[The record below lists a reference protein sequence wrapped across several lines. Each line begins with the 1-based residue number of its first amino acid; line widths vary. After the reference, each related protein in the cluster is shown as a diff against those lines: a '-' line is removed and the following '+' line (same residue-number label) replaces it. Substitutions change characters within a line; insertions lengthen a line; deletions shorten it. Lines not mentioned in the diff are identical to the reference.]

1 MSDLFKSELL
11 RFRYWAIAYAL
22 LHLGLLAFFAR
33 MVDPLQQP
41 DMVYQV
47 AGAVYALSGL
57 LLGLYQMGTY
67 RRPNT
72 WLNLLHRPLPH
83 WQVAAAL
90 LSAAALLLLVAIAI
104 PLLVTV
110 AGQATWT
117 ARVVDAR
124 HGLLPVAA
132 LLIALCAYLAGA
144 FSMLAPK
151 RHAVA
156 GLVALALLTAS
167 FAVGASALLVQGL
180 LVSWL
185 LVLVAGAFQPD
196 LTRPPMRLPALVA
209 VSLTVQMAVYVV
221 LVFAALGYQLL
232 WMLQGSHPLN
242 STPPA
247 GGYVEASRA
256 DGADLMVAGL
266 ASSGAVE
273 APVWREQARLAEV
286 FTWQRQ
292 FDALPVRNELGN
304 IAPLEFDDEA
314 RRLRWSFSHDRM
326 RFMGVSLGNAQSAG
340 TLGIGPN
347 QLPFPQ
353 PPLPVGGKFLAS
365 ADTVYAYDTQQ
376 RMVLPRIVLPAGE
389 TLAMAPSE
397 MGEVVVVM
405 SDRALYT
412 FDARAFAAGDGL
424 LEPRVRIAMP
434 RRIGELDR
442 VDMIELID
450 GYLVSF
456 VYGLGSV
463 DGPGLPGQAT
473 LQVQGDGRATEVAR
487 RELRP
492 DFPLVLRYYS
502 WCVSPAMHDLRKV
515 AIQAFAPPLPLRAQ
529 APPPIPAGIKGLAA
543 GLMFLS
549 LLASLWL
556 SRRQGLAPPGCAAW
570 AVACAAAGLPALV
583 AQRLI
588 HSNRE
593 S

>member
-1 MSDLFKSELL
+1 MTDLFKSELL

-22 LHLGLLAFFAR
+22 LHLGVLGFFAR

-47 AGAVYALSGL
+47 VAAVYALSGL

-90 LSAAALLLLVAIAI
+90 LLAAAALLLVAIAM
-104 PLLVTV
+104 PLGVV
-110 AGQATWT
+110 MAGQATWT

-124 HGLLPVAA
+124 HGLLPIAA
-132 LLIALCAYLAGA
+132 LLIALCAYLAGV

-151 RHAVA
+151 RHAAA
-156 GLVALALLTAS
+156 GLLVCLLLTAS
-167 FAVGASALLVQGL
+167 FAVGTSALLVQGL
-180 LVSWL
+180 LLLWL

-196 LTRPPMRLPALVA
+196 LARPPRRLHALVA
-209 VSLTVQMAVYVV
+209 VSLTVQMAVYVL
-221 LVFAALGYQLL
+221 LVFASLGFQLL

-256 DGADLMVAGL
+256 DGADLMAAGL
-266 ASSGAVE
+266 ASSSAVE
-273 APVWREQARLAEV
+273 APVWREQVRLAEV
-286 FTWQRQ
+286 FSWQRQ
-292 FDALPVRNELGN
+292 FDALPIRNELGN
-304 IAPLEFDDEA
+304 IAPMEFDDDA
-314 RRLRWSFSHDRM
+314 RRLRWIFSHDRM
-326 RFMGVSLGNAQSAG
+326 RFMGVSLGDAQPAG
-340 TLGIGPN
+340 TLGIGPK

-353 PPLPVGGKFLAS
+353 PALPIGGKFVAS
-365 ADTVYAYDTQQ
+365 AGTVYAYDTQH
-376 RMVLPRIVLPAGE
+376 RMMLPRIVLPAGE
-389 TLAMAPSE
+389 TLAMPPSK

-412 FDARAFAAGDGL
+412 FDARAFADGDSV
-424 LEPRVRIAMP
+424 LEPRLRIDLP
-434 RRIGELDR
+434 GRIGDLDR

-456 VYGLGSV
+456 VFGLGST
-463 DGPGLPGQAT
+463 DGPGLPVQTTMQVPGDGQAI
-473 LQVQGDGRATEVAR
+473 EVAR

-492 DFPLVLRYYS
+492 DFPLALRYYS
-502 WCVSPAMHDLRKV
+502 WWLSPALHELRKF
-515 AIQAFAPPLPLRAQ
+515 ATHAFAPSLPLRAQ
-529 APPPIPAGIKGLAA
+529 SPPPIPASIKQLAA
-543 GLMFLS
+543 GLMLLS

-556 SRRQGLAPPGCAAW
+556 SRRQGLPRAGRASW
-570 AVACAAAGLPALV
+570 ALAGAAAGLPALL

-588 HSNRE
+588 HPNRE